1 MGIRIFIFGEDGF
14 TNSTLAHSLSILGLD
29 VIGEIDNE
37 IVAHKLITH
46 HRPDAVL
53 LQTDYGHIRAIELAK
68 VIRKNFPNMGIV
80 LATKS
85 EDIRLIGIDIK
96 RLPQGVLVEQI
107 SKHGDLDKLKIA
119 LEKSISETLIEP
131 NYHRCKYLS
140 DGQIETLRLMAEGK
154 ANSEIAKMRFVSEK
168 SVEQMLTRTALILGI
183 AFDRHYNSRIR
194 LVNSYYELVNGRK

>member
-85 EDIRLIGIDIK
+85 EA
-96 RLPQGVLVEQI
+96 
-107 SKHGDLDKLKIA
+107 S
-119 LEKSISETLIEP
+119 
-131 NYHRCKYLS
+131 
-140 DGQIETLRLMAEGK
+140 
-154 ANSEIAKMRFVSEK
+154 
-168 SVEQMLTRTALILGI
+168 
-183 AFDRHYNSRIR
+183 
-194 LVNSYYELVNGRK
+194 